1 MATKFIKTINS
12 TVDTADFVEELESND
27 IWYKYGD
34 NGVYVKEEDFD
45 EAENI
50 LMEMEEED

>member
-1 MATKFIKTINS
+1 METKFIKTTNS
-12 TVDTADFVEELESND
+12 NVDTADFVEELENND
-27 IWYKYGD
+27 IWYQYGD

>member
-12 TVDTADFVEELESND
+12 TVDTVDFVEELENNG
-27 IWYKYGD
+27 IWYEYGD
-34 NGVYVKEEDFD
+34 NGVYVKEEDFG

-50 LMEMEEED
+50 LMEMEEE